1 MRSRMFVIFTLG
13 LTLGWLS
20 FGGGGQ
26 ALAQA
31 ITGLWNSHQ
40 MHESYRISIGVDP
53 TGKRRSDEKVAEIR
67 THYNLPQ
74 HYGNLIGV
82 TGHGGAGVLWYQDA
96 AGIIRNAI
104 IPDAASSLSRIEYTP
119 TKRLEIEPL
128 R

>member
-1 MRSRMFVIFTLG
+1 MRNKMFLVFALG
-13 LTLGWLS
+13 LTAGWLS

-26 ALAQA
+26 AIAQA
-31 ITGLWNSHQ
+31 ITGLWSSHS

-53 TGKRRSDEKVAEIR
+53 TGKPRTDEKVAEIR
-67 THYNLPQ
+67 VQYNLPM

-82 TGHGGAGVLWYQDA
+82 TGHGGAGVLWYQDSS
-96 AGIIRNAI
+96 GIIRNAI
-104 IPDAASSLSRIEYTP
+104 IPDAASSLSRIEYTA